1 VIFKVPT
8 NPERPKAVHSPG
20 RRLVRGRELDGRGA
34 AVDGDFLAV
43 VQSVGGV
50 GTQITAGIR
59 YSRATVGPCGIGEPV
74 SVTSPPALR
83 NSRVHPGSVVAATR
97 MSPSSMRAVAGS
109 WTIRALPVAT
119 PAAAGMPTRVF
130 SSGRGVVWKV
140 FRHGSVGEQQAG
152 DPGPFRLPFVLGSTA
167 GRQLALVRSFDGGL
181 GFVQGQEHDVVRQPR
196 CSPSG
201 GARPEHFAVMAWI
214 WMR

>member
-83 NSRVHPGSVVAATR
+83 NR
-97 MSPSSMRAVAGS
+97 
-109 WTIRALPVAT
+109 
-119 PAAAGMPTRVF
+119 
-130 SSGRGVVWKV
+130 
-140 FRHGSVGEQQAG
+140 
-152 DPGPFRLPFVLGSTA
+152 
-167 GRQLALVRSFDGGL
+167 
-181 GFVQGQEHDVVRQPR
+181 
-196 CSPSG
+196 
-201 GARPEHFAVMAWI
+201 
-214 WMR
+214 

>member
-1 VIFKVPT
+1 
-8 NPERPKAVHSPG
+8 
-20 RRLVRGRELDGRGA
+20 
-34 AVDGDFLAV
+34 
-43 VQSVGGV
+43 
-50 GTQITAGIR
+50 
-59 YSRATVGPCGIGEPV
+59 
-74 SVTSPPALR
+74 
-83 NSRVHPGSVVAATR
+83 

-130 SSGRGVVWKV
+130 SSWRA
-140 FRHGSVGEQQAG
+140 E
-152 DPGPFRLPFVLGSTA
+152 PFRLPFVLGSTA